1 MADSECVLKMGI
13 VETIIVVQQQE
24 GADQYQVR
32 AQIPIIV

>member
-1 MADSECVLKMGI
+1 MEGSECVLKMEI

-32 AQIPIIV
+32 VQIPIIV